1 MTESPLTAD
10 ENDSLE
16 GCPQCASEA
25 ILESEFGLDPVCAS
39 CGVVISDDLDE
50 STSDTSTEETTQTTE
65 SWTDYSKVTNS
76 TEKHVVDALL
86 CLEQIGDEL
95 GVSSSVR
102 QEAAKLYGDV
112 AIANAT
118 DGRPT
123 PAVIGAV
130 LVLASRDGG
139 VPIPIHPV
147 AKAAEIDTKSL
158 KRLVRILPDEIGHET
173 ATAVPRDYLTFLR
186 QELNLDGDTV
196 ATAHYVLEQV
206 VNTGRV
212 SGANPAG
219 VAAAAV
225 YSASKRDLTQRV
237 VADAAGIS
245 VETVR
250 VRLLDCRAAVSD
262 R

>member
-1 MTESPLTAD
+1 MTESPLTVD
-10 ENDSLE
+10 ENDSPE
-16 GCPQCASEA
+16 SCPQCGSES

-39 CGVVISDDLDE
+39 CGVIISDDLNE
-50 STSDTSTEETTQTTE
+50 SASDTSPEETTQTTE

-95 GVSSSVR
+95 GISSSVR
-102 QEAAKLYGDV
+102 QEAAKLYGEV

-130 LVLASRDGG
+130 LVLASRNGG

-147 AKAAEIDTKSL
+147 AKVAEIDTKSL
-158 KRLVRILPDEIGHET
+158 KRLVRILPDEVDHET
-173 ATAVPRDYLTFLR
+173 STVVPRDYLSFLR

-196 ATAHYVLEQV
+196 ATAHHVLEQIV
-206 VNTGRV
+206 DTGQV

-225 YSASKRDLTQRV
+225 YLASKGDLTQRV
-237 VADAAGIS
+237 VADTAGVS
-245 VETVR
+245 TETVR
-250 VRLLDCRAAVSD
+250 IRLLDCRAVVSE